1 MVSQKEVVRKPKP
14 AAEANSAT
22 LDEVD
27 LWRAMANSWKRL
39 QHDAEKNLLRIDL
52 TVAELRILRVL
63 REQGSS
69 PMNRFCAETM
79 LSQPS
84 ITGLID
90 KLEER
95 GLVERVRSRED
106 RREVLIAITG
116 KGDQTYS
123 EGMDLH
129 RQFVKKALS
138 ALEDDEA
145 HTIVSLLRKLADA
158 SDAVIKAPET
168 PRLR

>member
-1 MVSQKEVVRKPKP
+1 LVSQSDVAKKAKVTGETTPGQ
-14 AAEANSAT
+14 

-27 LWRAMANSWKRL
+27 LWRSMASSWKRL
-39 QHDAEKNLLRIDL
+39 QHGAEKNLLRIDL
-52 TVAELRILRVL
+52 SVAELRILRVL

-69 PMNRFCAETM
+69 PMNRFAAETM

-84 ITGLID
+84 ITGLVD

-106 RREVLIAITG
+106 RREVLIAITE
-116 KGDQTYS
+116 KGNQTYS
-123 EGMDLH
+123 KGMDLH
-129 RQFVKKALS
+129 RQFVEKALS

-145 HTIVSLLRKLADA
+145 KSLVSLLKKLADA
-158 SDAVIKAPET
+158 SDVVVKVPGAPSV
-168 PRLR
+168 R